1 MGRTIYVVTHPEA
14 THHVDGLVGGW
25 YDSDLTPAGL
35 RDARTVAETLDALIP
50 DGSGV
55 TVVTSDSLRA
65 RRTAEVIAEVV
76 GSVAVPD
83 RRLRE
88 KSYGDAEGRPQ
99 SWLDERFIAPPAI
112 GDRLSHDEGIP
123 GAETKGDF
131 AARVYAAMDAICADP
146 ARHQVVVTHG
156 FALTFVIAAWIGM
169 PVASLGHVNFLA
181 KPGGITTLR
190 EDEYFRN
197 RQVVALS
204 DVRHLGSA

>member
-99 SWLDERFIAPPAI
+99 SWLDERFIAPPAT

-131 AARVYAAMDAICADP
+131 AARIYAAMDAICADP

-156 FALTFVIAAWIGM
+156 FALTFVVAAWIGM
-169 PVASLGHVNFLA
+169 PVAALGHVNFLA

-204 DVRHLGSA
+204 DTGHLGSA

>member
-1 MGRTIYVVTHPEA
+1 MTHPEA

-35 RDARTVAETLDALIP
+35 RDARTIAETLDALIP

-99 SWLDERFIAPPAI
+99 SWLDERFNAPPAI

-123 GAETKGDF
+123 GAETNGDF
-131 AARVYAAMDAICADP
+131 AARIYAAMDAICADP

-156 FALTFVIAAWIGM
+156 FALTFVVAAWIGM
-169 PVASLGHVNFLA
+169 PVAALGHVNFLA

-204 DVRHLGSA
+204 DTGHLGSA

>member
-1 MGRTIYVVTHPEA
+1 VGRTIYVVTHPEA

-50 DGSGV
+50 DDSGV

-99 SWLDERFIAPPAI
+99 SWLDERFIAPPAT

-131 AARVYAAMDAICADP
+131 AARIYAAMDAICADP

-156 FALTFVIAAWIGM
+156 FALTFVVAAWIGM
-169 PVASLGHVNFLA
+169 PVAALGHVNFLA

-197 RQVVALS
+197 RQVAALS
-204 DVRHLGSA
+204 DTGHLGSA